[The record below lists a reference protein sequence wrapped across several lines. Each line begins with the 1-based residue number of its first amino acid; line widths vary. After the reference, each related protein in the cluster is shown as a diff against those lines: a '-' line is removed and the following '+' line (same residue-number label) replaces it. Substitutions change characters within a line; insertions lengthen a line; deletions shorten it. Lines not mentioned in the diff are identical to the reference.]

1 MARDHYVPQFL
12 LRNFQIPGKPG
23 LVYLYRRNK
32 PPREM
37 SIRKVAQEEDYYDIK
52 SDDPSMNKDM
62 IDKLLFMSE
71 DTAAPILNKLRTA
84 SLQDLSNEDIV
95 NLSWFVGLLACR
107 TPGVRETIASI
118 NTGISRR
125 EFKKMLRTETEF
137 EEILRRHPDMSAETL
152 EEVRRAF
159 LAGDIVM
166 DLKRGGET
174 EDFLM
179 GQQLQ
184 FAKNVVDIL
193 QKRDWILGETT
204 CSFSFLA
211 SDNPVVTL
219 PLPGHPRD
227 AGWGVANGDILLP
240 ITPKRALLFV
250 ISRESTLNGF
260 RLRQNIMPVSRTK
273 MPELQFYIITSCKS
287 AVYSHVLSKEF
298 QRVLDIT
305 EEGKA
310 QTAIVSGA

>member
-12 LRNFQIPGKPG
+12 LRNFHIPGKAG
-23 LVYLYRRNK
+23 LIYSYRRNRR
-32 PPREM
+32 PREM

-71 DTAAPILNKLRTA
+71 DTAAPILNRLRTG
-84 SLQDLSNEDIV
+84 SLQGLSNDEV
-95 NLSWFVGLLACR
+95 ANLSWFVGLLACR
-107 TPGVRETIASI
+107 TPAVRETIASI

-137 EEILRRHPDMSAETL
+137 EEILKRHPDMSGETL
-152 EEVRRAF
+152 GEVRRAF

-166 DLKRGGET
+166 DLKRGGQT

-184 FAKNVVDIL
+184 FAKNVVDFL
-193 QKRDWILGETT
+193 QNRDWILGETT
-204 CSFSFLA
+204 CSLSFLI
-211 SDNPVVTL
+211 SDNPVVQM
-219 PLPGHPRD
+219 PVHGHPRD
-227 AGWGVANGDILLP
+227 MGWGVANGHILFP

-250 ISRESTLNGF
+250 ISPESRDGL
-260 RLRQNIMPVSRTK
+260 RLRQNIMPMRRAK
-273 MPELQFYIITSCKS
+273 MPELQFYIITQCRS

-298 QRVLDIT
+298 QRVLDST
-305 EEGKA
+305 EEGRA
-310 QTAIVSGA
+310 QTAYIPGA